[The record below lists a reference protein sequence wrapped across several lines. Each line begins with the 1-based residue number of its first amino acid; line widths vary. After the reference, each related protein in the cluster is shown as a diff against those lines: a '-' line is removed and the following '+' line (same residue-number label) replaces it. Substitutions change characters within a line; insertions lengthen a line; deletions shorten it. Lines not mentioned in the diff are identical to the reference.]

1 MLLRRGDNMFTIY
14 QRFRTGL
21 AYLFFGGLT
30 TLLNIVVYL
39 GLARGLELPYLAANV
54 TAWIVS
60 VLFAYA
66 VNRVYV
72 FASRQQGWGNI
83 LMECSAFI
91 GCRLLSGGA
100 DTVIMYL
107 MIDRLGLDD
116 LAVKVLANLVVI
128 IMNYVISR
136 DLIFKDRHREV
147 VTP

>member
-1 MLLRRGDNMFTIY
+1 MFAIF

-54 TAWIVS
+54 TAWVVS

-66 VNRVYV
+66 ANRVCV
-72 FASRQQGWGNI
+72 FASRQRGWGNI
-83 LMECSAFI
+83 LKECSAFM
-91 GCRLLSGGA
+91 GCRLLSGGV
-100 DTVIMYL
+100 DTAIMYL

-116 LAVKVLANLVVI
+116 LAVKVFANLVVI

-136 DLIFKDRHREV
+136 DLIFKDRQRKV